1 MHSLFSQ
8 SWYRVAALRPRLRS
22 HAEIHRQRFRGDVWY
37 VLQDHQTGRF
47 HRLSPAAN
55 LIVCLMDGRRTVQ
68 EIWDHAVSRNEDD
81 PPTQDET
88 IRLISLLHG
97 SDLLEGAFPPD
108 FAELLERADAVSRR
122 SLIARVRNPLALR
135 FPLFDPDRLLDRLAP
150 LFRPLFSLP
159 GLIAWLAIVAAGLIV
174 AGLHW
179 SEVTGDLATQLLS
192 AQNLAVMVCIYPL
205 IKALH
210 EAGHACAAK
219 AWNGEVHEVGIML
232 LVMIPAPYVDA
243 SSSAA
248 FGSKWQRMVVSSAG
262 ILVEM
267 LLAALATVVWA
278 TVEPGLVKAVA
289 FNVMVIGGV
298 STLLFNGNPL
308 LRFDGYYILADLI
321 EIPNL
326 AARANRYLLYLV
338 QRYALK
344 IESAESP
351 VTARGERA
359 WMAAYAVAAFV
370 YRTGVSL
377 AIASFV
383 ATQFFVFGVLL
394 ALTAVAGI
402 VVHPL
407 VKGGRFLLTDPTLN
421 GRRARALRVTGAA
434 LAAILVAVF
443 AVPLPYATIAQGVVW
458 VPDRSELRART
469 DGVLTDFLTE
479 PGRQARQ
486 GDPLVRLDDPSLE
499 ARVAILE
506 AQLAE
511 LRLRYDAARLGD
523 RVQAGILEEQI
534 GSAEQTLAVVRTRA
548 ADRVLYAEREG
559 RLVVPGATDLP
570 GRYVRRGDRIG
581 FVLRSDDPVVRVVV
595 PQADVDL
602 VRSRPG
608 PVAARFADSPQVRH
622 AASILREVPGA
633 QSEVPSLA
641 LTPQGGGL
649 IPVDSTTG
657 EKPRALQSIF
667 VFDVQVAGG
676 IPLDV
681 IGERVYVRFDHGS
694 EAIGWRLLRGLR
706 QLFLSQFRV

>member
-1 MHSLFSQ
+1 MQSLFSQ
-8 SWYRVAALRPRLRS
+8 SWYRVAALKPRLRS

-37 VLQDHQTGRF
+37 ILQDHQTGRF

-55 LIVCLMDGRRTVQ
+55 LIVCLMDGRRSVQ
-68 EIWDHAVSRNEDD
+68 EIWERVVARNEDD

-88 IRLISLLHG
+88 IRLISMLHG

-108 FAELLERADAVSRR
+108 FAELLERSDSVARR
-122 SLIARVRNPLALR
+122 SLIARLRNPLALR
-135 FPLFDPDRLLDRLAP
+135 FPLFDPDALLDRLAP
-150 LFRPLFSLP
+150 LYRPLFSLP
-159 GLIAWLAIVAAGLIV
+159 GLLVWLAVVAAGLVV

-179 SEVTGDLATQLLS
+179 KEVTGDFATQLLS
-192 AQNLAVMVCIYPL
+192 AQNLAVMACLYPVV
-205 IKALH
+205 KALH

-219 AWNGEVHEVGIML
+219 AWNGEVHEVGVML

-267 LLAALATVVWA
+267 ALAAVATFVWA
-278 TVEPGLVKAVA
+278 TVEPGLVKAAA

-326 AARANRYLLYLV
+326 AARANRYVFYLV

-344 IESAESP
+344 IESTESP
-351 VTARGERA
+351 VTARGERF
-359 WMAAYAVAAFV
+359 WMVAYAVSAFL
-370 YRTGVSL
+370 YRTTVSL

-394 ALTAVAGI
+394 AAAAVAGI
-402 VVHPL
+402 VLQPL
-407 VKGGRFLLTDPTLN
+407 VKGALFLLTDRKLD
-421 GRRARALRVTGAA
+421 GRRGRALRVTGAA
-434 LAAILVAVF
+434 LAVLVAVVF
-443 AVPLPYATIAQGVVW
+443 AVPLPYATTAQGVVW

-469 DGVLTDFLTE
+469 DGILAEFLTE

-486 GDPLVRLDDPSLE
+486 GDTLARLDDPALD
-499 ARVAILE
+499 ARVALLE
-506 AQLAE
+506 AQLGE
-511 LRLRYDAARLGD
+511 LRMRYDAARLGD

-534 GSAEQTLAVVRTRA
+534 GSAEQTLAAFRTRA
-548 ADRVLYAEREG
+548 ADRVLRAERDG
-559 RLVVPGATDLP
+559 RLVVPAAADLP
-570 GRYVRRGDRIG
+570 GRYFRRGDRIG
-581 FVLRSDDPVVRVVV
+581 FVLRADDPVVRVVV

-608 PVAARFADSPQVRH
+608 PVAARFADSPHLRH
-622 AASILREVPGA
+622 AATILREVPGA

-641 LTPQGGGL
+641 LTPQGGGV
-649 IPVDSTTG
+649 IAVDSTTG
-657 EKPRALQSIF
+657 DKPRALQSIF

-681 IGERVYVRFDHGS
+681 IGERVHVRFDHGS

>member
-1 MHSLFSQ
+1 MQSLFSQ
-8 SWYRVAALRPRLRS
+8 SWYRVAALKPRLRS

-37 VLQDHQTGRF
+37 ILQDHQTGRF

-55 LIVCLMDGRRTVQ
+55 LIVCLMDGRRSIQ
-68 EIWDHAVSRNEDD
+68 DIWEKVVARNEDD

-88 IRLISLLHG
+88 IRLISMLHG
-97 SDLLEGAFPPD
+97 SDLLEGALPPD
-108 FAELLERADAVSRR
+108 FTELLERSDSVARR
-122 SLIARVRNPLALR
+122 SLIARLRNPLALR
-135 FPLFDPDRLLDRLAP
+135 FPLFDPDAALDRLAP
-150 LFRPLFSLP
+150 LYRPLFSLP
-159 GLIAWLAIVAAGLIV
+159 GLLVWLAVVAAGLVV

-179 SEVTGDLATQLLS
+179 KEVTGDFATQLLS
-192 AQNLAVMVCIYPL
+192 AQNLAVMACLYPVV
-205 IKALH
+205 KALH

-219 AWNGEVHEVGIML
+219 AWNGEVHEVGVMI

-267 LLAALATVVWA
+267 LLAAVATFVWA
-278 TVEPGLVKAVA
+278 TVEPGLVKAAA

-326 AARANRYLLYLV
+326 GARANRYVFYLV
-338 QRYALK
+338 QRYLLK

-351 VTARGERA
+351 VTARGERL
-359 WMAAYAVAAFV
+359 WMATYAVSAFL
-370 YRTGVSL
+370 YRTTVSL
-377 AIASFV
+377 AIATFV

-394 ALTAVAGI
+394 AAAAVAGI
-402 VVHPL
+402 VLHPL
-407 VKGGRFLLTDPTLN
+407 VKGALFLLTDRKLD
-421 GRRARALRVTGAA
+421 GRRGRALRVTGTV
-434 LAAILVAVF
+434 LAVLLAGFF
-443 AVPLPYATIAQGVVW
+443 AVPVPYATMAQGVVW

-469 DGVLTDFLTE
+469 DGILAEFLTE
-479 PGRQARQ
+479 PGHQARQ
-486 GDPLVRLDDPSLE
+486 GDPLARLDDPALD
-499 ARVAILE
+499 ARVALLE
-506 AQLAE
+506 AQLGE
-511 LRLRYDAARLGD
+511 LRMRYDAARLGD

-534 GSAEQTLAVVRTRA
+534 SSAEQTLAVFRTRA
-548 ADRVLYAEREG
+548 TDRVLRAERDG
-559 RLVVPGATDLP
+559 RLVVPAAVDLP
-570 GRYVRRGDRIG
+570 GRYFRRGDRIG

-608 PVAARFADSPQVRH
+608 PVSARFADSPQVLH
-622 AASILREVPGA
+622 AATILREVPGA

-641 LTPQGGGL
+641 LTLQGGGV

-657 EKPRALQSIF
+657 DKPRALQSLF

-676 IPLDV
+676 IPLGV
-681 IGERVYVRFDHGS
+681 IGERVHVRFDHGS
-694 EAIGWRLLRGLR
+694 EAIGWRLMRGLR